1 MPPVEKGRTC
11 GDSCFAKGKNW
22 VCSNTGVTVN
32 SHRLCF
38 FWDALN
44 SPNHLPH
51 SLPTPPPNS
60 SALSSLPSGCWG
72 ISKESLGV
80 YWSPSR
86 LYYDPLDLCVSRLP
100 KVRCAFPFEDP
111 LFSSIASLLL
121 LPFPPLEVVS
131 PHQVGLLSIQL
142 LPRKRDCSCLLFLPQ
157 CCFPKATY
165 CSFSSFSL
173 CFCDPCCYLTLD
185 HAFFL

>member
-1 MPPVEKGRTC
+1 MLSIPQT
-11 GDSCFAKGKNW
+11 
-22 VCSNTGVTVN
+22 T
-32 SHRLCF
+32 
-38 FWDALN
+38 
-44 SPNHLPH
+44 SPTPFPLPH
-51 SLPTPPPNS
+51 PTPVLCLLFLLVAGAFQKSPWGSIGLPPDFTMTLLIS
-60 SALSSLPSGCWG
+60 VSPDCLKSDVPSH
-72 ISKESLGV
+72 L
-80 YWSPSR
+80 R
-86 LYYDPLDLCVSRLP
+86 T
-100 KVRCAFPFEDP
+100 P